1 MGKKDKKKEK
11 RPARMGW
18 DKDEADE
25 ELVADALKRTDMDEG
40 KVKLVDRDS
49 ATPVI
54 ETYDEDTGALEGS
67 ILLKDG
73 NREGLLAL
81 VKIIENVEVKQD
93 HDANVESFSFG
104 GNISVENPSK
114 SDRLWDIDV
123 SLDNIKSTNLKS
135 NEISVRELGTE
146 YPESVESRQYQL
158 TREVKNLFLVKEF
171 ISSLNEADDILNIN
185 DIERE
190 LLKLKAKTGKATKKE
205 VQTIP
210 PATAD
215 DEEEESDD
223 EEEESDDEEET
234 WEDGGTLVE
243 SSLETFGISIDK
255 ENTITFAIAL
265 RNNFDKPV
273 SDIRVVKTIPDDFT
287 NPIVR
292 NTTEGQAQVEEDKI
306 IWTIDKLRP
315 EYTVLLKFTCNII
328 VTDIARRRT
337 GTIDVTYQAASSFA
351 EGLAIDKFD
360 AYTRNKF
367 YIDTLERD
375 EEPNIWDNKLIFD
388 NSSEFVIQLFNA
400 DVYSPDDEN
409 TKYVDIDPNDVPML
423 PSGAQWH
430 SVKWQYESE
439 DYPTFRKKLEFRV
452 VPDYQYQ
459 VTVAV
464 SISDV
469 ILEIASI
476 TGDMTYNRTET
487 PTYKTQDVIA
497 TLKMANN
504 GSAPLNEVTVL
515 QKTFTDEY
523 QPPKAD
529 EIQLI
534 WDGDEVEISSDA
546 VSFEMDEFKISLKN
560 LKDNST
566 GMVKPDST
574 LEFKYPIH
582 CVNPARD
589 STFESEITYLANTY
603 PVSQELDFTPEVPII
618 EALHIRRKFRIG
630 KEVLP
635 IGDLGN
641 YRIILTLENIGESKL
656 HGLTLLD
663 KVPDSF
669 EYGDYSEKPKITD
682 EVGQD
687 TLKWVIDEIEVG
699 DKLEISYEIKGSG
712 KYSPSD
718 AQLAL

>member
-1 MGKKDKKKEK
+1 MGKKDKKKDK
-11 RPARMGW
+11 RPARTGW

-25 ELVADALKRTDMDEG
+25 ELVAEALKRTDMDEG
-40 KVKLVDRDS
+40 KVKLVDRDT

-135 NEISVRELGTE
+135 SEISVRELGTE
-146 YPESVESRQYQL
+146 YPESVESKQYQL

-223 EEEESDDEEET
+223 EEEESDDEGET

-292 NTTEGQAQVEEDKI
+292 DTTEGQAQVEEDNI

-315 EYTVLLKFTCNII
+315 EYTVLLKFTCNIM

-400 DVYSPDDEN
+400 DVYSPDDES

-476 TGDMTYNRTET
+476 TGDMTYDRTET

-699 DKLEISYEIKGSG
+699 DKLEISYEIKGTG

>member
-1 MGKKDKKKEK
+1 MAKKDKKKQP
-11 RPARMGW
+11 RRMGF
-18 DKDEADE
+18 DKSEAGE
-25 ELVADALKRTDMDEG
+25 ELIADALKRSDMDDG

-54 ETYDEDTGALEGS
+54 ETYDEDTGELEGS
-67 ILLKDG
+67 ILLKGG

-81 VKIIENVEVKQD
+81 VKVIEDVEVTQD
-93 HDANVESFSFG
+93 HDANVGSFSFG
-104 GNISVENPSK
+104 GKISIENPSK

-123 SLDNIKSTNLKS
+123 SLDNIGSTNLKS
-135 NEISVRELGTE
+135 KDISIRELGTE
-146 YPESVESRQYQL
+146 YPDNVNTQEFELKKDVQ
-158 TREVKNLFLVKEF
+158 NLFLVKEF
-171 ISSLNEADDILNIN
+171 ISTLPEADEVLNIN

-190 LLKLKAKTGKATKKE
+190 LLALKDKSSKPSKKATA
-205 VQTIP
+205 TIP
-210 PATAD
+210 PTAD
-215 DEEEESDD
+215 DDEDEDEEEEG
-223 EEEESDDEEET
+223 ET
-234 WEDGGTLVE
+234 WEDGGTAVV
-243 SSLETFGISIDK
+243 SNLETFGISIDR

-265 RNNFDKPV
+265 RNMFDKPV
-273 SDIRVVKTIPDDFT
+273 SDIEVIKTIPDDFT
-287 NPIVR
+287 NPVVR
-292 NTTEGQAQVEEDKI
+292 DTTEGRAEIQGDKV
-306 IWTIDKLRP
+306 IWKIDKLRP
-315 EYTVLLKFTCNII
+315 DYTVVLKLTCNIT
-328 VTDIARRRT
+328 VNDIARRRT
-337 GTIDVTYQAASSFA
+337 GSIDVTYKAASSFA

-367 YIDTLERD
+367 FIDTLERD

-388 NSSEFVIQLFNA
+388 NSSEFIIQLFNA
-400 DVYSPDDEN
+400 DVYSPDDESV
-409 TKYVDIDPNDVPML
+409 KFIDIDPNDVPML

-476 TGDMTYNRTET
+476 TGDMAYDKVET
-487 PTYKTQDVIA
+487 PTYKSQDVVT

-504 GSAPLNEVTVL
+504 GSAPLNEITII
-515 QKTFTDEY
+515 QQSFTDEY

-529 EIQLI
+529 EIKLI
-534 WDGDEVEISSDA
+534 WDGDEVELSGGA
-546 VSFEMDEFKISLKN
+546 VSFETDVFTITLRD
-560 LKDNST
+560 LKDTST
-566 GMVKPDST
+566 GMFKPDST
-574 LEFKYPIH
+574 LEFQYPIH
-582 CVNPARD
+582 CMNPIRD
-589 STFESEITYLANTY
+589 STFESEIIYHANTY
-603 PVSQELDFTPEVPII
+603 PVSQELEFKPEVPII
-618 EALHIRRKFRIG
+618 EALHIRRKFRTS
-630 KEVLP
+630 KEVVP

-656 HGLTLLD
+656 YNLVLLD

-669 EYGDYSEKPKITD
+669 EYGTYSMTPKITD

-687 TLKWVIDEIEVG
+687 TLKWAIDELEIG
-699 DKLEISYEIKGSG
+699 DKLEISYEITGTG
-712 KYSPSD
+712 EYSPSD

>member
-1 MGKKDKKKEK
+1 MAKKDKKKQP
-11 RPARMGW
+11 RRMGF
-18 DKDEADE
+18 DKSEAGE
-25 ELVADALKRTDMDEG
+25 ELIADALKRSDMDDG

-54 ETYDEDTGALEGS
+54 ETYDEDTGELEGS
-67 ILLKDG
+67 ILLKGG

-81 VKIIENVEVKQD
+81 VKVIEDVEVTQD
-93 HDANVESFSFG
+93 HDANVGSFSFG
-104 GNISVENPSK
+104 GKISIENPSK

-123 SLDNIKSTNLKS
+123 SLDNIGSTNLKS
-135 NEISVRELGTE
+135 KDISIRELGTE
-146 YPESVESRQYQL
+146 YPDNVNTQEFELKKDVQ
-158 TREVKNLFLVKEF
+158 NLFLVKEF
-171 ISSLNEADDILNIN
+171 ISTLPEADEVLNIN

-190 LLKLKAKTGKATKKE
+190 LLALKDKSSKPSKKATA
-205 VQTIP
+205 TIP
-210 PATAD
+210 PTAD
-215 DEEEESDD
+215 DEEDED
-223 EEEESDDEEET
+223 EEEEGET
-234 WEDGGTLVE
+234 WEDGGTAVV
-243 SSLETFGISIDK
+243 SNLETFGISIDR

-265 RNNFDKPV
+265 RNMFDKPV
-273 SDIRVVKTIPDDFT
+273 SDIEVIKTIPDDFT
-287 NPIVR
+287 NPVVR
-292 NTTEGQAQVEEDKI
+292 DTTEGRAEIQGDKV
-306 IWTIDKLRP
+306 IWKIDKLRP
-315 EYTVLLKFTCNII
+315 DYTVVLKLTCNIT
-328 VTDIARRRT
+328 VNDIARRRT
-337 GTIDVTYQAASSFA
+337 GSIDVTYKAASSFA

-367 YIDTLERD
+367 FIDTLERD

-388 NSSEFVIQLFNA
+388 NSSEFIIQLFNA
-400 DVYSPDDEN
+400 DVYSPDDESV
-409 TKYVDIDPNDVPML
+409 KFIDIDPNDVPML

-476 TGDMTYNRTET
+476 TGDMAYDKVET
-487 PTYKTQDVIA
+487 PTYKSQDVVT

-504 GSAPLNEVTVL
+504 GSAPLNEITII
-515 QKTFTDEY
+515 QQSFTDEY

-529 EIQLI
+529 EIKLI
-534 WDGDEVEISSDA
+534 WDGDEVELSGGA
-546 VSFEMDEFKISLKN
+546 VSFETDVFTITLRD
-560 LKDNST
+560 LKDTST
-566 GMVKPDST
+566 GMFKPDST
-574 LEFKYPIH
+574 LEFQYPIH
-582 CVNPARD
+582 CMNPIRD
-589 STFESEITYLANTY
+589 STFESEIIYHANTY
-603 PVSQELDFTPEVPII
+603 PVSQELEFKPEVPII
-618 EALHIRRKFRIG
+618 EALHIRRKFRTS
-630 KEVLP
+630 KEVVP

-656 HGLTLLD
+656 YNLVLLD

-669 EYGDYSEKPKITD
+669 EYGTYSMTPKITD

-687 TLKWVIDEIEVG
+687 TLKWAIDELEIG
-699 DKLEISYEIKGSG
+699 DKLEISYEITGTG
-712 KYSPSD
+712 EYSPSD

>member
-1 MGKKDKKKEK
+1 MAKKDKKKK
-11 RPARMGW
+11 SSRMGW
-18 DKDEADE
+18 DETEAGE

-67 ILLKDG
+67 ILLKNG

-81 VKIIENVEVKQD
+81 VKIIEDVEVKQD
-93 HDANVESFSFG
+93 HDANVGSFSFG
-104 GNISVENPSK
+104 GKISIENPSN

-123 SLDNIKSTNLKS
+123 ALDNIGSTNLKS
-135 NEISVRELGTE
+135 KDISIRELGTE
-146 YPESVESRQYQL
+146 YPDNVETKEFEL
-158 TREVKNLFLVKEF
+158 KREVQNLFLVKEF
-171 ISSLNEADDILNIN
+171 ISTLTDADDVLNIN

-190 LLKLKAKTGKATKKE
+190 LLKLKDKSSKPSKK
-205 VQTIP
+205 VAATIP
-210 PATAD
+210 PTAD
-215 DEEEESDD
+215 DED
-223 EEEESDDEEET
+223 EEEEEDEEGET
-234 WEDGGTLVE
+234 WEDGGVAAETA
-243 SSLETFGISIDK
+243 LETFGISIDK

-265 RNNFDKPV
+265 RNMFDKPV
-273 SDIRVVKTIPDDFT
+273 SDIEVIKTIPDDFT
-287 NPIVR
+287 NPVVR
-292 NTTEGQAQVEEDKI
+292 DTTEGRAEIQGDKI
-306 IWTIDKLRP
+306 IWKIDKLRP
-315 EYTVLLKFTCNII
+315 EYTVLLKFTCSILVN
-328 VTDIARRRT
+328 DIARRRT
-337 GTIDVTYQAASSFA
+337 GEIDVTYKAAASFA

-388 NSSEFVIQLFNA
+388 NSSEFVVQLFNA
-400 DVYSPDDEN
+400 DVYSPDDES
-409 TKYVDIDPNDVPML
+409 TKFVDIDPNDVPML

-430 SVKWQYESE
+430 SVKWEYESE

-452 VPDYQYQ
+452 VPDYQYN
-459 VTVAV
+459 VNVAV

-476 TGDMTYNRTET
+476 TGDMAYDKVET

-504 GSAPLNEVTVL
+504 GSAPLNEITII
-515 QKTFTDEY
+515 QQTFSDEF

-529 EIQLI
+529 EIKLI
-534 WDGDEVEISSDA
+534 WDGDEVELSAAA
-546 VSFEMDEFKISLKN
+546 VSFEMDVFTISLAN
-560 LKDNST
+560 LKDTST
-566 GMVKPDST
+566 GMFKPDST
-574 LEFKYPIH
+574 LEFQYPIH
-582 CVNPARD
+582 CVKPARD
-589 STFESEITYLANTY
+589 STFESEIIYHANTF
-603 PVSQELDFTPEVPII
+603 PVSQELEFRPEVPVI
-618 EALHIRRKFRIG
+618 EALHIRRKFRTS
-630 KEVLP
+630 KEVVP

-656 HGLTLLD
+656 YNLVLLD

-669 EYGDYSEKPKITD
+669 EYGTYSMTPEITD
-682 EVGQD
+682 EVGSD
-687 TLKWVIDEIEVG
+687 TLKWEIEELEIG
-699 DKLEISYEIKGSG
+699 DALEISYEITGTG
-712 KYSPSD
+712 EYSPSD